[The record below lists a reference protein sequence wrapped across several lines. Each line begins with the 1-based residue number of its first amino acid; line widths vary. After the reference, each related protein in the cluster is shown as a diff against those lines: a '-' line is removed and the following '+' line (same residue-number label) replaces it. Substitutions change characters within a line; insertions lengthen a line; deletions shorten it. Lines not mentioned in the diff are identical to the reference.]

1 MILLLYFDQN
11 DMKGSMIAIKPCNDI
26 SWSSGALEIFKNSA
40 FVYSLAA
47 HIECIPHIV
56 RRKRRR
62 VETFQIVGET
72 FFPIL
77 GISRALK
84 SVWKVLWFLHIAHCT
99 PCRPTKPTGQ
109 AITCAQRT
117 NNRSLRNSWGAPTFT
132 NIRTNYAKMFDV
144 STPTPYFTYH
154 TTVSSTKDI
163 KRVNKNTRRLL
174 AVTGPCSWMRHNFS
188 QFPR

>member
-1 MILLLYFDQN
+1 MTA
-11 DMKGSMIAIKPCNDI
+11 MKPCNDI
-26 SWSSGALEIFKNSA
+26 SWSSGALEIFKKGA
-40 FVYSLAA
+40 FIYSLGS
-47 HIECIPHIV
+47 HIEFIPQIV
-56 RRKRRR
+56 RRKGRR

-99 PCRPTKPTGQ
+99 RCAGQPSAQNEQTTDPCGIPEVRPRLQTSGPTS
-109 AITCAQRT
+109 AKCFMCHVPPPHHFTC
-117 NNRSLRNSWGAPTFT
+117 
-132 NIRTNYAKMFDV
+132 
-144 STPTPYFTYH
+144 H
-154 TTVSSTKDI
+154 TTVSSTKDY
-163 KRVNKNTRRLL
+163 KRVNKNIRRLL